1 MFSHS
6 FRRVVGQF
14 GVVAVLLALASPAVA
29 HPKVSASTPA
39 AGATTTAPKKI
50 SLQLSEKLEPKFSG
64 VELMKADG
72 TKVPVVSKV
81 GGKDGKT
88 IEADVKGKLAP
99 GRYMVMW
106 HAVAADGHRVK
117 GDYNFTVR

>member
-6 FRRVVGQF
+6 FLRTGRQL
-14 GVVAVLLALASPAVA
+14 GVAAVLLALASPAVA
-29 HPKVSASTPA
+29 HPKLSASIPA
-39 AGATTTAPKKI
+39 AGTTTSSPNML

-64 VELMKADG
+64 VKLMKADG
-72 TKVPVVSKV
+72 SNVPIAAKV

-88 IEADVKGKLAP
+88 IEANVKGKLAP

-106 HAVAADGHRVK
+106 HAVAADGHPVK